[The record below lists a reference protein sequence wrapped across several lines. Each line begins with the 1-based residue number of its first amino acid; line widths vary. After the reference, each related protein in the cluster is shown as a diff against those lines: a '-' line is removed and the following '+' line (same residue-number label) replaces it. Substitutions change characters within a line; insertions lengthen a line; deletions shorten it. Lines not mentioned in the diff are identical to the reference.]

1 MSSWTSEA
9 KTQLENT
16 NADEKSLT
24 QKLIRDGTQ
33 QEKRHVIIFCLG
45 YQLISLVSNHYYQ
58 YLFTSNSKFY
68 IFLFDWQVSSMFVVS
83 VGNQIVVDQ
92 EKKYKS

>member
-16 NADEKSLT
+16 NADEKSLK

-33 QEKRHVIIFCLG
+33 QEKRHML
-45 YQLISLVSNHYYQ
+45 
-58 YLFTSNSKFY
+58 
-68 IFLFDWQVSSMFVVS
+68 
-83 VGNQIVVDQ
+83 
-92 EKKYKS
+92 